1 MWPYTPLAHFY
12 HEKFFFCL
20 QLWQTIFAA
29 TWVWVDSGD
38 LSGFEIHHPKLFL
51 LLRLWLEK
59 PAVILMSLPLC
70 VTWPFSLAAFH
81 RLSLL
86 CLTVANFPCDDVR
99 RFFPGSICPLF
110 LCLDTFLFPRLK
122 FFFYNFIKNVFYAS
136 PFSMSFLW
144 YPRFLA
150 CSIAILKKKTNCQQ
164 PWLNGSIFLFCP

>member
-38 LSGFEIHHPKLFL
+38 LSGFEIHHSKLFL
-51 LLRLWLEK
+51 LLRLWLEN

-86 CLTVANFPCDDVR
+86 CLTVANFPYDDVR
-99 RFFPGSICPLF
+99 CFFPGSICPLF

-122 FFFYNFIKNVFYAS
+122 FFLIILLKM
-136 PFSMSFLW
+136 FSMPLHFLCPF
-144 YPRFLA
+144 YDIPDFLHVP
-150 CSIAILKKKTNCQQ
+150 L
-164 PWLNGSIFLFCP
+164 LY